1 MHANKCQDM
10 LAVAVLLA
18 GYVLCGNNAVLQV
31 YYVSVKCQQHCLCAV
46 YPDLSSREMI
56 VPTETIVRGIGVQL
70 ETAQIADLL
79 SRMQL
84 QAQPVQGSAAVRV
97 LVPPTRSDVLHA
109 CDVMEVSR
117 FAGPLVLS
125 WCFWSFPS
133 SLCMAARRR
142 NCDPVS
148 SDCPTLS
155 VAFSMNK

>member
-1 MHANKCQDM
+1 M
-10 LAVAVLLA
+10 V
-18 GYVLCGNNAVLQV
+18 
-31 YYVSVKCQQHCLCAV
+31 
-46 YPDLSSREMI
+46 

-117 FAGPLVLS
+117 SAGPLIVS
-125 WCFWSFPS
+125 CASGAFQ
-133 SLCMAARRR
+133 AACAWLHAFKTVNTLPVIAR
-142 NCDPVS
+142 NGQ
-148 SDCPTLS
+148 
-155 VAFSMNK
+155 